1 MRVCMCLPCSCREPV
16 AHKAIINNVLEAY
29 GHTPLIR
36 LDKIAKSEGIEC
48 ELGKFLTTT
57 RPSDVIH
64 EFLSYH
70 VPAYAN
76 GACLHSLVHLFFT
89 ILLLVKLSVLLR
101 RQEVVYF
108 QQRSTLW
115 NDLIQK
121 GVPGLMFKRAYFR
134 EITKKK
140 EANRGVTDNYR
151 NESNKYLNKIKYFWH
166 LNYMEYIN

>member
-1 MRVCMCLPCSCREPV
+1 M

-48 ELGKFLTTT
+48 ELGKFLTTI

-70 VPAYAN
+70 VPAYAIAVN

-89 ILLLVKLSVLLR
+89 ILLLVKLSVLLH
-101 RQEVVYF
+101 RQEVVYL
-108 QQRSTLW
+108 QKRS

-121 GVPGLMFKRAYFR
+121 GVQDLIFKRAYFR
-134 EITKKK
+134 EITK
-140 EANRGVTDNYR
+140 N
-151 NESNKYLNKIKYFWH
+151 
-166 LNYMEYIN
+166 